1 MKKRMTLVVLLNDEV
16 EGPDAFKAKPL
27 ASKTNEEWA
36 VEMREVFGQEP
47 SMELVSVTVEDV

>member
-16 EGPDAFKAKPL
+16 DGLDAFEVKPL

-36 VEMREVFGQEP
+36 AEMREVYGQEP